1 MSRTH
6 QPCPDCGSSDAL
18 TINDDGSTKCFS
30 CGTYTKADNYR
41 GNTQLE
47 PQFLKGVIRDII
59 DRCLNT
65 EVCQR
70 YSYRISRYKGR
81 PVQIAT
87 YRDLK
92 GKPIFQKIRFSDEKE
107 FFTIGKFKPLL
118 YGMNLFSGQNKK
130 LIITEGEI
138 DCLSVSQVI
147 GNFPVVSIP
156 NGADNAKEAI
166 KYNLDFIEQFEEV
179 VFMFDN
185 DEHGIKA
192 AEECAGLL
200 TIGKAKIVN
209 LPMKDANEMLKAGKI
224 QELYKATWN
233 GREYRPDG
241 IVCGD
246 ELWELIDKPIEKG
259 LSYPFPTVTDLTYGI
274 RPAELIVFGAGTGMG
289 KTEFF
294 KEIETHLAVTEKQTI
309 GVIHLEE
316 QTRESVLGIMGKHA
330 SKKFHIPTEQF
341 SEEEKKTAFNAT
353 VGTGRIYFYDG
364 FGTTEFQKIKTTIRY
379 MVKAKGCKF
388 IFFDHITAL
397 GDCLADGG
405 EVNQYMRKVVS
416 ELANLTRELD
426 FTLFAISHLRKSD
439 GKTGKT
445 HEEGGR
451 VKLDDLYG
459 AAAIKQWAS
468 YVIGLERNQQAENIE
483 ERHTTTLRF
492 LKDRYT
498 GQATG
503 HTVKIKFNTETGR
516 LLETGETDCGEFEVE
531 DEEISN
537 F

>member
-1 MSRTH
+1 MAISTH
-6 QPCPDCGSSDAL
+6 QPCPDCDSSDAL
-18 TINDDGSTKCFS
+18 TINENGSTKCFS
-30 CGTYTKADNYR
+30 CGKYTPPSNKYKQQK
-41 GNTQLE
+41 NTFE
-47 PQFLKGVIRDII
+47 PDFLKGIIRAIP
-59 DRCLNT
+59 DRSIN
-65 EVCQR
+65 EDVCKR
-70 YSYRISRYKGR
+70 YNYRISSYKNR
-81 PVQIAT
+81 PIQIAT
-87 YRDLK
+87 YRDLT

-107 FFTIGKFKPLL
+107 FFTVGKFKPLL
-118 YGMNLFSGQNKK
+118 YGMNLFAGKNKK
-130 LIITEGEI
+130 IIITEGEI
-138 DCLSVSQVI
+138 DCLSVAQVV
-147 GNFPVVSIP
+147 GDYPVVSIP

-166 KYNLDFIEQFEEV
+166 KYNLDFLEQFEEV

-185 DEHGIKA
+185 DSHGNKVV
-192 AEECAGLL
+192 EECAALL

-209 LPMKDANEMLKAGKI
+209 LPLKDANLMLQKGMV

-241 IVCGD
+241 IVSGN
-246 ELWELIDKPIEKG
+246 ELWELVDKPIEKG
-259 LSYPFPTVTDLTYGI
+259 LSYPFPTITELTYGI

-294 KEIETHLAVTEKQTI
+294 KEIETHLLVQEKQTI

-316 QTRESVLGIMGKHA
+316 QTRETVLGIMGKYA
-330 SKKFHIPTEQF
+330 SKKFHIPSEDFT
-341 SEEEKKTAFNAT
+341 EEEKKAAFEAT
-353 VGTGRIYFYDG
+353 IGTNRILIYDG
-364 FGTTEFQKIKTTIRY
+364 FGTTDFQKIKNTIRY
-379 MVKAKGCKF
+379 MVKGKGCSVV
-388 IFFDHITAL
+388 FFDHITAL
-397 GDCLADGG
+397 GDGLADGN
-405 EVNQYMRKVVS
+405 EVNQYMRKVTS
-416 ELANLTRELD
+416 ELANLTRELN

-451 VKLDDLYG
+451 VRLDDMYG

-468 YVIGLERNQQAENIE
+468 YVIGLERNQQAENME

-503 HTVKIKFNTETGR
+503 QTVKIKFNTDTGR
-516 LLETGETDCGEFEVE
+516 LFETSDISEFEE
-531 DEEISN
+531 DTADS